1 MATIS
6 SPGIGSGLD
15 VNAIVTQLVALE
27 RRPIEQLQNA
37 ASKIQTQISALGRVQ
52 SALATLRD
60 AAARLTRSDA
70 WGAVTATSSRPEA
83 VSASVAGGAQT
94 GSYSV
99 LVQRLAAG
107 QTVASSPFADRTAP
121 VGAGTLRVELGDWDA
136 VPPVP
141 KTGAAAVDIEVTADD
156 TLETL
161 RDKINAA
168 GAGVAA
174 SIVSDVNGA
183 RLVIRSR
190 ETGAENGFRLQV
202 IDDVDGDDTNV
213 TGLSALTYDA
223 SGGTS
228 FLSRTKQAADALVEI
243 DGIAL
248 QSKTNQLNDVIGGL
262 SLTLS
267 QAGPDPVEVTVA
279 QDNASLRKSVDD
291 FVSAYNAAI
300 RLLREQTKYDPA
312 TKAAGPLQG
321 DRTGINLISQ
331 LRALVSASST
341 ASAAFSRLADIGFDV
356 QTDGTIQVQA
366 SKLDSAIANSG
377 ELRQLFAASG
387 SDTATQGF
395 AQRFKGFLDQVL
407 GIDGALTSRTEGLQ
421 DRLKSNQSQQERL
434 EQRIALTEQRL
445 LRQYTA
451 LDTQLGQ
458 LSGLSSYMT
467 AQLAQFNKS
476 SG

>member
-15 VNAIVTQLVALE
+15 VTAIVTQLVALE
-27 RRPIEQLQNA
+27 RRPIQQLQTA
-37 ASKIQTQISALGRVQ
+37 ASKIQAQISALGRVQ
-52 SALATLRD
+52 SALSTLRD
-60 AAARLTRSDA
+60 AAAKLTRNDA
-70 WGAVTATSSRPEA
+70 WGAVTATSARPEA
-83 VSASVAGGAQT
+83 VTASAAGGAQT

-107 QTVASSPFADRTAP
+107 QTVASAAFADRTAA
-121 VGAGTLRVELGDWDA
+121 VGAGTLRIELGDWDA
-136 VPPVP
+136 VPPLP
-141 KTGAAAVDIEVTADD
+141 KAGVTAVDIEVTADD

-168 GAGVAA
+168 DAGVAA

-183 RLVIRSR
+183 RVVIRSR
-190 ETGAENGFRLQV
+190 ETGAENGFRIQV
-202 IDDVDGDDTNV
+202 SDDADGDDGDAS
-213 TGLSALTYDA
+213 GLSSLAYDA

-228 FLSRTKQAADALVEI
+228 FLTRTKQAADALVEI

-248 QSKTNQLNDVIGGL
+248 QSKANQLNDVIGGL

-267 QAGPDPVEVTVA
+267 QAGPDPVEVTVS
-279 QDNASLRKSVDD
+279 QDSASLRKSVDD
-291 FVSAYNAAI
+291 FVTAYNAAI
-300 RLLREQTKYDPA
+300 RLLRDQTRYDPA

-321 DRTGINLISQ
+321 DRTGINMISQ
-331 LRALVSASST
+331 LRGLISGNST
-341 ASAAFSRLADIGFDV
+341 ASSAFTRLADIGFDV
-356 QTDGTIQVQA
+356 QTDGTIQVQG
-366 SKLDSAIANSG
+366 SKLDNAVANSA
-377 ELRQLFAASG
+377 ELRKLFAATGADAAS
-387 SDTATQGF
+387 QGF
-395 AQRFKGFLDQVL
+395 AQRFRDFLTQVL
-407 GIDGALTSRTEGLQ
+407 GADGALTSRTEGLQ
-421 DRLKSNQSQQERL
+421 DRLKSNQSQQDRL

-458 LSGLSSYMT
+458 LSGRSSYMT

>member
-27 RRPIEQLQNA
+27 RRPIEQLQTA
-37 ASKIQTQISALGRVQ
+37 ASKIQTQISALGRLQ
-52 SALATLRD
+52 SALSTLRD
-60 AAARLTRSDA
+60 AAARLTRNDT
-70 WGAVTATSSRPEA
+70 WGAATAASARPDAVTA
-83 VSASVAGGAQT
+83 SVASGAQT

-107 QTVASSPFADRTAP
+107 QTLASAAFADRTAA
-121 VGAGTLRVELGDWDA
+121 VGAGTLRIELGDWDA
-136 VPPVP
+136 APPTP
-141 KTGAAAVDIEVTADD
+141 KSGAAAVDVTVTDDD

-161 RDKINAA
+161 RDKINAS

-190 ETGAENGFRLQV
+190 ETGAENGFRIQV
-202 IDDVDGDDTNV
+202 ADDADGNDGDAA
-213 TGLSALTYDA
+213 GLSALAYDP
-223 SGGTS
+223 SGGNS
-228 FLSRTKQAADALVEI
+228 FLTRTKQAADALVEI

-267 QAGPDPVEVTVA
+267 QAGPDPVEITVA
-279 QDNASLRKSVDD
+279 QDSASLRKTVDD
-291 FVSAYNAAI
+291 FVTAYNAAI
-300 RLLREQTKYDPA
+300 RLMRDQTKYDPA

-321 DRTGINLISQ
+321 DRTGISLISQ
-331 LRALVSASST
+331 LRGLVSGSSSAST
-341 ASAAFSRLADIGFDV
+341 AFSRLAEIGFDV
-356 QTDGTIQVQA
+356 QTDGTIQTQS
-366 SKLDSAIANSG
+366 SKLDNALANG
-377 ELRQLFAASG
+377 AELRKLFAGNSTDPGA
-387 SDTATQGF
+387 QGF

-407 GIDGALTSRTEGLQ
+407 GSDGALTSRTEGLQ
-421 DRLKSNQSQQERL
+421 DRLKSNQSQQDRL
-434 EQRIALTEQRL
+434 QQRIALTEQRL